1 METFKDRVRKAVEM
15 MRGDS
20 SIKYIKIKYDGKRA
34 NSEADWHKVVNP
46 IGGMW
51 RAFVFQILRKLPPMK
66 LKNSIYR
73 MFGVKIGKDAAIA
86 YNVFPDPLYPEFLE
100 IGDGTLIGSD
110 LELSTH
116 EFTNKWFALG
126 RTKIGKNCMI
136 GGYVLI
142 KPGTTIGDKSMIG
155 ILSYVNKDVPANEFW
170 AGIPAKLIKQV
181 GVDDTAM
188 HKDMEIYRYEDKK

>member
-1 METFKDRVRKAVEM
+1 
-15 MRGDS
+15 
-20 SIKYIKIKYDGKRA
+20 
-34 NSEADWHKVVNP
+34 
-46 IGGMW
+46 
-51 RAFVFQILRKLPPMK
+51 
-66 LKNSIYR
+66 
-73 MFGVKIGKDAAIA
+73 
-86 YNVFPDPLYPEFLE
+86 
-100 IGDGTLIGSD
+100 
-110 LELSTH
+110 
-116 EFTNKWFALG
+116 
-126 RTKIGKNCMI
+126 MI